1 MRRPTLAWIG
11 ILLVAPLVL
20 GACGELGIRPQQTI
34 RYGLAPR
41 IDRLQTLQRGVS
53 TEADVLLA
61 LGEPTGRGM
70 ARLSPRLATPNQLWV
85 YEQRTLKEKTER
97 QKLLMIFLD
106 GERYEGYLWFSSK
119 ELLDARP

>member
-1 MRRPTLAWIG
+1 MRRPALARIR
-11 ILLVAPLVL
+11 ILLVAPLL
-20 GACGELGIRPQQTI
+20 LAACSELGIGPQQTI

-61 LGEPTGRGM
+61 LGEPSGRGM
-70 ARLSPRLATPNQLWV
+70 ARLSPQLAAPNQLWV
-85 YEQRTLKEKTER
+85 YELRTLKRKTER
-97 QKLLMIFLD
+97 QNSLMIFLD
-106 GERYEGYLWFSSK
+106 GQRYEGYLWFSSK